1 MIVDRLNGKFQR
13 KTVDMENKMNT
24 EDITNTTFDDFL
36 NQIENP
42 NTRKKYDKVKSF
54 LYDLPLNL
62 SVDEYIN
69 VLNEY
74 TLSLKGRYTTINS
87 VKTILSMIR
96 RYAIYTNNYNLI
108 ESLSS
113 PELDYKTVK
122 KELKPTD
129 KLPFISYSQFKRF
142 LLDINNSD
150 ELNVL
155 YTTTLF
161 SAIYEGIY
169 NENGKALL
177 NLRASDITCDNGIDY
192 VAN

>member
-1 MIVDRLNGKFQR
+1 
-13 KTVDMENKMNT
+13 MENKMNT